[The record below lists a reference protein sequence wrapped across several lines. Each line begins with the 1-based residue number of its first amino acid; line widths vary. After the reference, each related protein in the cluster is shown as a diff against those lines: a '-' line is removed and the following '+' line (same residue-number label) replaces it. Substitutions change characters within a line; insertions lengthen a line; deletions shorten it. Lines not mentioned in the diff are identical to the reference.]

1 MNDPASVR
9 PLVAVA
15 IAGGSSSGKTTL
27 ARAIAANLGDAC
39 AVLDH
44 DSYYIDQS
52 HLPPAQRQRVNYDDP
67 ASLDNSLLIDHLR
80 RLRLGETIDKPRYC
94 FASHSRLPESDP
106 VTPNAVVL
114 VEGILVLALPEL
126 HDAFDLRVFVDA
138 PADVR
143 ALRRVRRD
151 VRERGRTVDMVFEQ
165 WFATVRPMHERY
177 VEPARETA
185 DMVVSGTE
193 PPEQAVALIQRAIA
207 AML

>member
-1 MNDPASVR
+1 MGR
-9 PLVAVA
+9 
-15 IAGGSSSGKTTL
+15 G
-27 ARAIAANLGDAC
+27 GDA
-39 AVLDH
+39 
-44 DSYYIDQS
+44 
-52 HLPPAQRQRVNYDDP
+52 
-67 ASLDNSLLIDHLR
+67 
-80 RLRLGETIDKPRYC
+80 
-94 FASHSRLPESDP
+94 
-106 VTPNAVVL
+106 
-114 VEGILVLALPEL
+114 
-126 HDAFDLRVFVDA
+126 
-138 PADVR
+138 

>member
-9 PLVAVA
+9 PLVAVD
-15 IAGGSSSGKTTL
+15 IAGGSSRGKTTL